1 MKKYEFI
8 LKNLDCAGCA
18 NEIQEKLQKNPKL
31 YNVNVNFAKLKFAVS
46 TNKKE
51 QEYIAEA
58 LSDVDGMISS
68 LEKLIAKKKASK
80 SETAQDKANLSTMDF
95 ILEALATA
103 PNGMTITELT
113 KSPKIAEV
121 EGNSIH
127 RVSALVTKLK
137 NINKVVRTEVKG
149 VARFSLATEA
159 EATEESG
166 E

>member
-1 MKKYEFI
+1 MTNTNTKFTKAMNY
-8 LKNLDCAGCA
+8 
-18 NEIQEKLQKNPKL
+18 
-31 YNVNVNFAKLKFAVS
+31 AKLVEIINASNETAEEKDRLVKFCMHE
-46 TNKKE
+46 TE
-51 QEYIAEA
+51 
-58 LSDVDGMISS
+58 
-68 LEKLIAKKKASK
+68 LIAKKKSSK

-149 VARFSLATEA
+149 VARFTLATEA

>member
-1 MKKYEFI
+1 MTNTNTKFTKAMNY
-8 LKNLDCAGCA
+8 
-18 NEIQEKLQKNPKL
+18 
-31 YNVNVNFAKLKFAVS
+31 AKLVEIINASNETAEEKDRLVKFCMHE
-46 TNKKE
+46 TE
-51 QEYIAEA
+51 
-58 LSDVDGMISS
+58 
-68 LEKLIAKKKASK
+68 LIAKKKASK

-149 VARFSLATEA
+149 VARFTLATEA
-159 EATEESG
+159 ESTEESG

>member
-1 MKKYEFI
+1 MTNTNTKFTKAMNY
-8 LKNLDCAGCA
+8 
-18 NEIQEKLQKNPKL
+18 
-31 YNVNVNFAKLKFAVS
+31 AKLVEIINASNETAEEKDRLTKFCMHE
-46 TNKKE
+46 TE
-51 QEYIAEA
+51 
-58 LSDVDGMISS
+58 
-68 LEKLIAKKKASK
+68 LIAKKKASK

-113 KSPKIAEV
+113 KTPKIAEV

-149 VARFSLATEA
+149 VARFTLATEA

>member
-1 MKKYEFI
+1 MTNTNTKFTKAMNY
-8 LKNLDCAGCA
+8 
-18 NEIQEKLQKNPKL
+18 
-31 YNVNVNFAKLKFAVS
+31 AKLVEIINASNETAEEKDRLVKFCMHE
-46 TNKKE
+46 TE
-51 QEYIAEA
+51 
-58 LSDVDGMISS
+58 
-68 LEKLIAKKKASK
+68 LIAKKKASK

-149 VARFSLATEA
+149 VARFTLATEA
-159 EATEESG
+159 AATEESG

>member
-1 MKKYEFI
+1 MTNTNTKFTK
-8 LKNLDCAGCA
+8 AM
-18 NEIQEKLQKNPKL
+18 
-31 YNVNVNFAKLKFAVS
+31 NFAKLVEIINASNETTAEKERLVKFCMHE
-46 TNKKE
+46 TE
-51 QEYIAEA
+51 
-58 LSDVDGMISS
+58 
-68 LEKLIAKKKASK
+68 LIEKKKASK

-113 KSPKIAEV
+113 KTPKIAEV

-137 NINKVVRTEVKG
+137 NINKVIRTEVKG
-149 VARFSLATEA
+149 VARFTLATEA

>member
-1 MKKYEFI
+1 MTNTNTKFTKAMNY
-8 LKNLDCAGCA
+8 
-18 NEIQEKLQKNPKL
+18 
-31 YNVNVNFAKLKFAVS
+31 AKLVEIINASNETAEEKDRLVKFCMHE
-46 TNKKE
+46 TE
-51 QEYIAEA
+51 
-58 LSDVDGMISS
+58 
-68 LEKLIAKKKASK
+68 LIAKKKASK

-137 NINKVVRTEVKG
+137 NINKVIRTEVKG
-149 VARFSLATEA
+149 VARFTLATEA

>member
-1 MKKYEFI
+1 MTNTNTKFTKTMNFTKLVEI
-8 LKNLDCAGCA
+8 INAS
-18 NEIQEKLQKNPKL
+18 NETAEEKTRLS
-31 YNVNVNFAKLKFAVS
+31 KFCMR
-46 TNKKE
+46 E
-51 QEYIAEA
+51 IE
-58 LSDVDGMISS
+58 
-68 LEKLIAKKKASK
+68 LIAKKKASK

-113 KSPKIAEV
+113 KVPKIAEI

-137 NINKVVRTEVKG
+137 NINKVIRTEVKG
-149 VARFSLATEA
+149 VARFSLAAETE
-159 EATEESG
+159 EIEESG

>member
-1 MKKYEFI
+1 MTNTNTKFTK
-8 LKNLDCAGCA
+8 AM
-18 NEIQEKLQKNPKL
+18 
-31 YNVNVNFAKLKFAVS
+31 NFAKLVEIINASNETTAEKERLVKFCMHE
-46 TNKKE
+46 TE
-51 QEYIAEA
+51 
-58 LSDVDGMISS
+58 
-68 LEKLIAKKKASK
+68 LIAKKKASK

-113 KSPKIAEV
+113 KFPKIAEV

-149 VARFSLATEA
+149 VARFTLATEA

>member
-1 MKKYEFI
+1 MTNTNTKFTK
-8 LKNLDCAGCA
+8 AM
-18 NEIQEKLQKNPKL
+18 
-31 YNVNVNFAKLKFAVS
+31 NFAKLVEIINASNETAEEKDRLIKFC
-46 TNKKE
+46 THE
-51 QEYIAEA
+51 TE
-58 LSDVDGMISS
+58 
-68 LEKLIAKKKASK
+68 LIAKKKASK

-113 KSPKIAEV
+113 KVPKIAEI

-137 NINKVVRTEVKG
+137 NINKVIRTEVKG
-149 VARFSLATEA
+149 VARFSLAA
-159 EATEESG
+159 EVEETEESG

>member
-1 MKKYEFI
+1 MPNTNTKFTKAMNY
-8 LKNLDCAGCA
+8 
-18 NEIQEKLQKNPKL
+18 
-31 YNVNVNFAKLKFAVS
+31 AKLVEIINASNETAEEKDRLIKFCMHE
-46 TNKKE
+46 TE
-51 QEYIAEA
+51 
-58 LSDVDGMISS
+58 
-68 LEKLIAKKKASK
+68 LIAKKKASK

-149 VARFSLATEA
+149 VARFTLATEA

>member
-1 MKKYEFI
+1 MTNTNTKFTKAMNY
-8 LKNLDCAGCA
+8 
-18 NEIQEKLQKNPKL
+18 
-31 YNVNVNFAKLKFAVS
+31 AKLVEIINASNETPAEKDRLVKFCMHE
-46 TNKKE
+46 TE
-51 QEYIAEA
+51 
-58 LSDVDGMISS
+58 
-68 LEKLIAKKKASK
+68 LIAKKKASK

-127 RVSALVTKLK
+127 RVSALVTKLE
-137 NINKVVRTEVKG
+137 NINKVIRTAVKG

-159 EATEESG
+159 EETEESG

>member
-1 MKKYEFI
+1 MTNTNTKFTKAMNY
-8 LKNLDCAGCA
+8 
-18 NEIQEKLQKNPKL
+18 
-31 YNVNVNFAKLKFAVS
+31 AKLVEIINASNETAEEKDRLVKFCMHE
-46 TNKKE
+46 TE
-51 QEYIAEA
+51 
-58 LSDVDGMISS
+58 
-68 LEKLIAKKKASK
+68 LITKKKASK

-149 VARFSLATEA
+149 VARFTLATEA